1 MSFNTDFSK
10 SLKSIPQD
18 FKSTCNQMITNGCA
32 FSCQCHTISTIKD
45 DETIFPNADDVS
57 TWMKNFMEVE
67 LKPKPLNQKALEE
80 MAKKGIQPKKQVTD
94 IILVCII
101 PSNTHIHVSVSV
113 PSTLI
118 STYEMNVE
126 DFVKSA
132 VSKYEFKYE
141 TNNNI
146 CYVTIQHDES
156 LKERDNVLRCFCDEL
171 KKRKIYV
178 EDEEEEEFVNY
189 LE

>member
-18 FKSTCNQMITNGCA
+18 FKSTCNQMITNGCT

-45 DETIFPNADDVS
+45 DETIFPNSDDVS
-57 TWMKNFMEVE
+57 KWMENFMEVE
-67 LKPKPLNQKALEE
+67 LKPKPLNPKALEE

-101 PSNTHIHVSVSV
+101 PSNTHVHVSVSI
-113 PSTLI
+113 PLT

-126 DFVKSA
+126 EFVKSSL
-132 VSKYEFKYE
+132 SKYQSHSQYE
-141 TNNNI
+141 INKNI
-146 CYVTIQHDES
+146 AYVTIQHNES
-156 LKERDNVLRCFCDEL
+156 LKERDNVLRCFFDEL